1 MPLAVDNEGG
11 GTRGSGDILD
21 TVAVEKS
28 TKAASGKS
36 FMYDTLIGHSIPSA
50 HDYRFFSYLICE
62 FC

>member
-11 GTRGSGDILD
+11 D
-21 TVAVEKS
+21 TTVEKS
-28 TKAASGKS
+28 TNAASGKS
-36 FMYDTLIGHSIPSA
+36 IMYDTLIGHSIPSA